1 MTNTGHTLHPLLWRG
16 RQARHT
22 LPALATGYAD
32 LDDALPGHGW
42 PQGALTEIIHAVGG
56 CGELSLLLPVLAQ
69 LGAAQR
75 WVVMIDPPWIPY
87 PPALRGHGLALEKLL
102 LVRTRSQRES
112 LWACRQALCHIPA
125 GAVLA
130 WPQNL
135 SFGEIRALQL
145 AAKRRH
151 NMAFVFRRDATAD
164 SPSPAALRL
173 RLSTDHN
180 DLLVRVLKC
189 RGRRPPAAIRV
200 KGLNRVRLIP
210 PEQASHQRLIPPL
223 VRSSGSSKRSR
234 SSSDSSVVS
243 LATSRMG
250 RPSL

>member
-1 MTNTGHTLHPLLWRG
+1 M
-16 RQARHT
+16 
-22 LPALATGYAD
+22 PALATGHTG

-56 CGELSLLLPVLAQ
+56 CGELSLLLPALAQ

-75 WVVMIDPPWIPY
+75 WVAMIDPPWIPY

-102 LVRTRSQRES
+102 LVRSRSQRES

-125 GAVLA
+125 GAVLV
-130 WPQNL
+130 WPQSL
-135 SFGEIRALQL
+135 SFGQIRTLQL
-145 AAKRRH
+145 AAKRGH
-151 NMAFVFRRDATAD
+151 NMAFVFRRDAAAD

-173 RLSTDHN
+173 RLSADHD

-189 RGRRPPAAIRV
+189 RGRRPAAAIRV
-200 KGLNRVRLIP
+200 QGLNRVRSTSP
-210 PEQASHQRLIPPL
+210 GQATHQCLIPPL

-234 SSSDSSVVS
+234 SSSDNSVVS